1 MRQKFTEENFSKNV
15 EEEIITENGRT
26 KKIIKTTTKHPD
38 GRIEESVNEEYIDEG
53 TGIQDCGYRG
63 P

>member
-1 MRQKFTEENFSKNV
+1 MRTYTEENYSKNV

-26 KKIIKTTTKHPD
+26 KKIIKTTIKHPD
-38 GRIEESVNEEYIDEG
+38 GRIEESIDEHYVNDDSG
-53 TGIQDCGYRG
+53 FKDCGYRG